1 VIEYVFTIARASTAP
16 PHDHGAV
23 AVIDGQTIKITP
35 FRTVNVPPP
44 MALHELQIQSNA
56 IDIAFNADASLI
68 AVLHHHGI
76 SIFEWK
82 SVLASSSPPVL
93 TGRVSFE
100 ITASTAII
108 QQHISFADKGEVF
121 VMQRNS
127 SISIIKQYGFNEDT
141 GRMEELAST
150 KISHAAS
157 TLSSF
162 FQDGTVHPFVQ
173 GRKGDLHSLT
183 FGEHTLSH
191 CNFPIYLPWVEIV
204 SFGDDHTAFGMSNS
218 GHLYANSR
226 LLVKNCTSFLVTSA
240 HLIFTTTT
248 HLLKFVH
255 MTDVNGI
262 VNSFRS
268 IPISANS
275 RQVLKCHQMTRR
287 KTRDAVALSVALVW

>member
-1 VIEYVFTIARASTAP
+1 MIENVFTIARASTSP
-16 PHDHGAV
+16 PHDRGVV

-35 FRTVNVPPP
+35 LRTANVPPP
-44 MALHELQIQSNA
+44 MALHELQVQSNA
-56 IDIAFNADASLI
+56 IDVAFNADASLI
-68 AVLHHHGI
+68 AVLHQDGT

-93 TGRVSFE
+93 TGRVTFE
-100 ITASTAII
+100 KTESPTII
-108 QQHISFADKGEVF
+108 HQHISFADKDGIF
-121 VMQRNS
+121 VMQRNES
-127 SISIIKQYGFNEDT
+127 SSIIKRYGFNEDT

-150 KISHAAS
+150 ANPSHTAS

-191 CNFPIYLPWVEIV
+191 CNFPMYLPWVEIV
-204 SFGDDHTAFGMSNS
+204 SLGDDHIAFGMSSS

-226 LLVKNCTSFLVTSA
+226 LLVKNCTSFLVTPA

-262 VNSFRS
+262 ISLFQS
-268 IPISANS
+268 IAI
-275 RQVLKCHQMTRR
+275 KC
-287 KTRDAVALSVALVW
+287 